1 MTKHRNL
8 ESGSEGSSKNNCES
22 SQKASLEAN
31 LSKAEKLPAD
41 LPQPPTDG
49 KFQTLLPYIY
59 DYCRKVAHSRPD
71 AEASNPIKVQ
81 VPLPFGK
88 KFHYN
93 SHKVVNKGY
102 SQVDT
107 IDMGKSGLLESVYQ
121 IADGKEVITF
131 DKSTI
136 QIHSLVVPFLKGKET
151 FRTEQPLN
159 TDKPVIIFKN
169 SAKKLPRPMQE
180 LIHADSR
187 EIIVA
192 DPYAPADIPFNQAE
206 KAEKKK

>member
-1 MTKHRNL
+1 MAKHRNL
-8 ESGSEGSSKNNCES
+8 ESGSEGLSKNDCES
-22 SQKASLEAN
+22 SNKASLEAN
-31 LSKAEKLPAD
+31 LSKVEKLPAD

-59 DYCRKVAHSRPD
+59 DYCRKIAHSRLD
-71 AEASNPIKVQ
+71 ADANKPIKVQ

-88 KFHYN
+88 KFHYD

-102 SQVDT
+102 SQVDS

-121 IADGKEVITF
+121 VTDGKEVITF

-136 QIHSLVVPFLKGKET
+136 QIHSLVAPLLKSKET
-151 FRTEQPLN
+151 FRTEQLSN
-159 TDKPVIIFKN
+159 AERPVIIFKN
-169 SAKKLPRPMQE
+169 AAKKLPQFMQDH
-180 LIHADSR
+180 IHADPR

-192 DPYAPADIPFNQAE
+192 DPYAPADIPFNQAD